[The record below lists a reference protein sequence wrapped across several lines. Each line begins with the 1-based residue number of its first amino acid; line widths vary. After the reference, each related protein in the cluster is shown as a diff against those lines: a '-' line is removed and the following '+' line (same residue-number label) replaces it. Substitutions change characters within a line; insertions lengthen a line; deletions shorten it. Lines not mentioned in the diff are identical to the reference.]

1 MIKGLKDLGLFSLE
15 KKRLERRNE
24 VSPQHLKEFM
34 NVREINGFKLN
45 EGTFML
51 DVRGRFLL
59 REREMRCWNRL
70 PRKGC
75 GCSIPGGWGPW
86 AI

>member
-34 NVREINGFKLN
+34 NVREIK
-45 EGTFML
+45 
-51 DVRGRFLL
+51 GR
-59 REREMRCWNRL
+59 
-70 PRKGC
+70 
-75 GCSIPGGWGPW
+75 
-86 AI
+86 